1 MSYAPTSPTPQLKRV
16 KLFNFDMST
25 DKFCV
30 KYIVLAV
37 NELHRKNPFSTEDNN
52 GRGIPGISIEV
63 YHLIK
68 CKTPPEST
76 SYIIRCENIHFVDL
90 AKNLQK
96 RIVALTE
103 MYAKQF
109 KVKTWLACVQ
119 SQKLD
124 QSVIHAYTNRVAYI
138 SNM

>member
-1 MSYAPTSPTPQLKRV
+1 MNCIERS
-16 KLFNFDMST
+16 
-25 DKFCV
+25 
-30 KYIVLAV
+30 
-37 NELHRKNPFSTEDNN
+37 HFSTEDNN

-109 KVKTWLACVQ
+109 KVKMVSLCTIAEIRPKCYSCIYQ
-119 SQKLD
+119 SGCIYYQY
-124 QSVIHAYTNRVAYI
+124 VTI
-138 SNM
+138 